1 MTDSQTRF
9 DVSIIMG
16 STSDLPLMGE
26 ATKVLDQ
33 FSVSYDV
40 QVLSAHRS
48 PNKLRQ
54 YLATL
59 SERGVRV
66 VIAGAGM
73 SAHLAGVVA
82 AEVVIPVIAV
92 PLPGSPLQGFDSLF
106 SMVQM
111 PGGVPVATMGVGKS
125 GARNAAIL
133 AAQILGL
140 SDAALH
146 QRLRDFKAA
155 EEARYEIQS

>member
-1 MTDSQTRF
+1 MSDATTRF

-16 STSDLPLMGE
+16 STSDLPVMGE
-26 ATKVLDQ
+26 ATAVLEQ
-33 FSVSYDV
+33 FGVSCDV

-48 PNKLRQ
+48 PNKLRT
-54 YLATL
+54 YL
-59 SERGVRV
+59 ERVRQGGVRV

-133 AAQILGL
+133 ATQILAL
-140 SDAALH
+140 SEPALR
-146 QRLRDFKAA
+146 QKLLDFKAA
-155 EEARYEIQS
+155 EEARYEIKD